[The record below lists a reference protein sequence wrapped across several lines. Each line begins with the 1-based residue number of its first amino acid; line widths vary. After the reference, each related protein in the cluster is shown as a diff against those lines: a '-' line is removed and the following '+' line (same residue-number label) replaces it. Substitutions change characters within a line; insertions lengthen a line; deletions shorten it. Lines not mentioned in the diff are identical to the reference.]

1 MERCLPTSTKFRLH
15 KGGDQGIADR
25 LSRMNSSLSV
35 SVESTRAAARIHTSA
50 LAWVL
55 LLGLLLG
62 FGFQG
67 SRGLWSPDE
76 GRYVGVA
83 LQMMDSGNYLA
94 PAYSPASLNFSK
106 PPLTYWAIAA
116 SLRLLGRNA
125 WAARLPYALAYL
137 ATLALLFAMG
147 KRTSPGKPWL
157 PSLVYA
163 TSLFTFF
170 SSNIISTDVLLTLTE
185 GLAVLG
191 FILHRWPESDDER
204 RYGLVVM
211 WLGFGLAFLTKGPP
225 GLLPLLSVIAFAAI
239 CGGGRAVVR
248 LFHPAGLVI
257 FVLVGFTWYAV
268 VILRYPGLLHYF
280 LHQEVYGR
288 IFTAMHKRHAGAFG
302 WAVAF
307 LPVLVLGTIP
317 WWRGLALSIRDMV
330 KPAQWIQWRK
340 EQSIE
345 LFLVLWF
352 ALPFVIFCLA
362 QSRLPLYLLPL
373 FLPLALLT
381 ASRMERTFDLGSQ
394 RTIAL
399 LATWIVLLL
408 ATKAIAA
415 YGYRTN
421 VDNRQAAKQIAATMG
436 AADYRALL
444 FLEEATDTY
453 AVEEQTLWGLR
464 FYLNRPVYGIW
475 WHSPDVGTQLCAAA
489 KAQGTSLLLVD
500 RDIPAANAQALLNS
514 CGASVVSAG
523 AWRNNLLFLVHGVPK

>member
-1 MERCLPTSTKFRLH
+1 
-15 KGGDQGIADR
+15 
-25 LSRMNSSLSV
+25 MNSSLSV
-35 SVESTRAAARIHTSA
+35 SVESTRTVARMRTSS
-50 LAWVL
+50 LLWVM

-62 FGFQG
+62 FAFQG

-106 PPLTYWAIAA
+106 PPLTYWIIAT
-116 SLRLLGRNA
+116 SLQLFGRNT

-147 KRTSPGKPWL
+147 KRASPGKPWL

-185 GLAVLG
+185 GLAVFG
-191 FILHRWPESDDER
+191 FILHAWPSDRGEQ

-225 GLLPLLSVIAFAAI
+225 GLLPLLSILAFAAI
-239 CGGGRAVVR
+239 CDGARGVVR
-248 LFHPAGLVI
+248 LLHPFGLAI
-257 FVLVGFTWYAV
+257 FLLVGFTWYAV
-268 VILRYPGLLHYF
+268 VTLRYPGLLHYF

-288 IFTAMHKRHAGAFG
+288 IFTAMHKRHAGALG

-317 WWRGLALSIRDMV
+317 WWHGLTLTLRDVV
-330 KPAQWIQWRK
+330 KPAQWTQWRK
-340 EQSIE
+340 GRSIQ

-362 QSRLPLYLLPL
+362 RSRLPLYLLPL

-381 ASRMERTFDLGSQ
+381 ASRMERSFDLGSQ
-394 RTIAL
+394 RTIGL
-399 LATWIVLLL
+399 LATWLVLLL
-408 ATKAIAA
+408 ATKAVAA
-415 YGYRTN
+415 YGFKTN
-421 VDNRQAAKQIAATMG
+421 VDNRHAAKQIAATMG
-436 AADYRALL
+436 AADYRALV

-453 AVEEQTLWGLR
+453 AVDEQTLWGLR

-475 WHSPDVGTQLCAAA
+475 WHSPEASTQLCAAI
-489 KAQGTSLLLVD
+489 KAQETSLLLVD
-500 RDIPAANAQALLNS
+500 RDIPAADAQALLNS
-514 CGASVVSAG
+514 CGASVESAG
-523 AWRNNLLFLVHGVPK
+523 AWRNNMLFLVHGVPK

>member
-1 MERCLPTSTKFRLH
+1 
-15 KGGDQGIADR
+15 
-25 LSRMNSSLSV
+25 MNSSLSV
-35 SVESTRAAARIHTSA
+35 SVESSRAVARIRTSP
-50 LAWVL
+50 LLWVL

-62 FGFQG
+62 FAFQG

-106 PPLTYWAIAA
+106 PPLTYWVIAA
-116 SLRLLGRNA
+116 SLHLFGRNT
-125 WAARLPYALAYL
+125 WAARMPYALAYL

-147 KRTSPGKPWL
+147 KRTSPSKPWL

-170 SSNIISTDVLLTLTE
+170 SANIISTDVLLTLTE
-185 GLAVLG
+185 GLAVFG
-191 FILHRWPESDDER
+191 FILHTWPQGDGER
-204 RYGLVVM
+204 RRGLIVM

-225 GLLPLLSVIAFAAI
+225 GLLPLLSVIAFAAT
-239 CGGGRAVVR
+239 CGGARAVVR
-248 LFHPAGLVI
+248 LLHPAGLVI
-257 FVLVGFTWYAV
+257 FLLVGFTWYAV

-317 WWRGLALSIRDMV
+317 WWRGLARSVRDML
-330 KPAQWIQWRK
+330 KPATWTQWRN
-340 EQSIE
+340 ERSIQ

-373 FLPLALLT
+373 FLPLALFT
-381 ASRMERTFDLGSQ
+381 ASRMERTFDVGSP
-394 RTIAL
+394 RTIGL
-399 LATWIVLLL
+399 LATWLVLLL
-408 ATKAIAA
+408 ATKAVAA
-415 YGYRTN
+415 YGFKTG
-421 VDNRQAAKQIAATMG
+421 VDNRHAAKQIAATMG
-436 AADYRALL
+436 AADYRALV

-475 WHSPDVGTQLCAAA
+475 WHSPDASTQLCSAI
-489 KAQGTSLLLVD
+489 KAQETSLLLVD
-500 RDIPAANAQALLNS
+500 HDIPAANAQALLNS
-514 CGASVVSAG
+514 CGASVASAG
-523 AWRNNLLFLVHGVPK
+523 NWRNNMLFLVHGVPK

>member
-1 MERCLPTSTKFRLH
+1 
-15 KGGDQGIADR
+15 
-25 LSRMNSSLSV
+25 MNSSLSV
-35 SVESTRAAARIHTSA
+35 SVESTRAVARIHTSS
-50 LAWVL
+50 LLWVM

-62 FGFQG
+62 FAFQG

-106 PPLTYWAIAA
+106 PPLTYWVIAA
-116 SLRLLGRNA
+116 SLRLFGRNT

-137 ATLALLFAMG
+137 ATLALLFVMG
-147 KRTSPGKPWL
+147 KRTSPSKPWL

-185 GLAVLG
+185 GMAALG
-191 FILHRWPESDDER
+191 FILHNWPESGDER
-204 RYGLVVM
+204 RYGLVAM

-225 GLLPLLSVIAFAAI
+225 GLLPLLSVIAFNAA
-239 CGGGRAVVR
+239 CGGGRAVAR
-248 LFHPAGLVI
+248 LFQPAGLVI
-257 FVLVGFTWYAV
+257 FLLVGLTWYAV

-288 IFTAMHKRHAGAFG
+288 IFTAMHKRHAGALG

-307 LPVLVLGTIP
+307 LPVLVLGTLP
-317 WWRGLALSIRDMV
+317 WWRGVALSMHDMLR
-330 KPAQWIQWRK
+330 PAQWTQWRK
-340 EQSIE
+340 ERSIQ

-362 QSRLPLYLLPL
+362 RSRLPLYLLPL
-373 FLPLALLT
+373 FLPIALLT
-381 ASRMERTFDLGSQ
+381 ASRMERTFDLSTQ
-394 RTIAL
+394 RTIGM
-399 LATWIVLLL
+399 LATWLVLLL
-408 ATKAIAA
+408 ATKAVAA

-421 VDNRQAAKQIAATMG
+421 VDNRHAAKQLAATM
-436 AADYRALL
+436 AASDYRALL

-475 WHSPDVGTQLCAAA
+475 WRSPDVSTQLCAAI
-489 KAQGTSLLLVD
+489 KAQETSLLLVD
-500 RDIPAANAQALLNS
+500 RDIPAASAQALLNS
-514 CGASVVSAG
+514 CGASIESAG
-523 AWRNNLLFLVHGVPK
+523 AWRNNMLFLVRGVPK